1 MIIDVK
7 IKPTYS
13 GDSLKPD
20 KFTVSYSVDNG
31 RVIERVFK
39 NAPSEK

>member
-1 MIIDVK
+1 MVIDMK

-13 GDSLKPD
+13 NDSLRPD

-31 RVIERVFK
+31 RVIDRVFK